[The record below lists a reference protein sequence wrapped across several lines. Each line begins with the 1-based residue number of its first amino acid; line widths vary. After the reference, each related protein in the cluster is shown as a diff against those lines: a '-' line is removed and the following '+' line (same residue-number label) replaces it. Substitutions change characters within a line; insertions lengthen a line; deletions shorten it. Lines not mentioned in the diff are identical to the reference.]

1 MKKFFKIICLTLCL
15 LTVFS
20 ACSKDNSSNAD
31 ETTQQNLTPVEGGII
46 KLACFVPDTLNPF
59 ITKYQNVRDV
69 LMTIYEGLFKAESTL
84 EATPVLAESYS
95 VSTANKIYTVKLK
108 PDVLFHDGSAM
119 DADDVIATFNYIKTY
134 DTPYSELF
142 KNVLS
147 FKKLDKLTVAIEL
160 ISPQANFV
168 TNLDFPIL
176 PSGLAKQSFK
186 EDNPSF
192 VPIGTGR
199 FMYESMVRNKNMTYK
214 KFDKW
219 HGEAKTYVDGIKVSF
234 LHSSKDLFHAFDA
247 GEIDMFTTNGSNW
260 GEFTITSNHKSFET
274 GSPRYT
280 YIGINTNND
289 SFKDAALRRDI
300 NNAIDK
306 QEMVEEVMFSHATPA
321 TLPIISTA
329 YYLEH
334 HNKKQA
340 ELETTKPEEQPE
352 ENVTPEPAAK
362 YNITAYLMYNTES
375 DLKERT
381 AIYLQKELE
390 PLGITLELQH
400 FEFEEY
406 KQRILEG
413 NYDMYIGEV
422 VMNNNMN
429 MDFMFSSTQ
438 KTSQN
443 LCTFM
448 SDEFD
453 NLLVNLDMMSPDVDS
468 GEMFFA
474 NFVKYFEENYPQI
487 PLFHTNTA
495 LFVNNRIKGSI
506 TTDMTAF
513 YNDIGD
519 FFINYK

>member
-1 MKKFFKIICLTLCL
+1 MKKICKILSVILCL
-15 LTVFS
+15 LTILS
-20 ACSKDNSSNAD
+20 GCSSNNGYGND
-31 ETTQQNLTPVEGGII
+31 EATQQNLTPVEGGTI

-59 ITKYQNVRDV
+59 ATRYQNVRDV
-69 LMTIYEGLFKAESTL
+69 LMIVYEGLFKADSTL

-108 PDVLFHDGSAM
+108 PNVLFHDGSAM
-119 DADDVIATFNYIKTY
+119 DADDVIATFNYIKLY

-147 FKKLDKLTVAIEL
+147 FKKIDALTVAIEL
-160 ISPQANFV
+160 LSPQANFV

-176 PSGLAKQSFK
+176 PSGLAKQSFH
-186 EDNPSF
+186 EENPSF

-199 FMYESMVRNKNMTYK
+199 FMFSSIVGNKNMTYK
-214 KFDKW
+214 KYDQW
-219 HGEAKTYVDGIKVSF
+219 HGDRKTYIDSIMVSF

-260 GEFTITSNHKSFET
+260 GEFTFTSNHKSFET
-274 GSPRYT
+274 GSPRYS

-289 SFKDAALRRDI
+289 KFKDAAIRRDI

-306 QEMVEEVMFSHATPA
+306 QEMCEEVMFSHATPA
-321 TLPIISTA
+321 TLPVISTA

-334 HNKKQA
+334 YNKKN
-340 ELETTKPEEQPE
+340 EKLEVTSPEVEDNKIAAPQ
-352 ENVTPEPAAK
+352 TAAK
-362 YNITAYLMYNTES
+362 YDITAYLMYNSES
-375 DLKERT
+375 DIKERT
-381 AIYLQKELE
+381 AIYLKKELQS
-390 PLGITLELQH
+390 LGINIELEH
-400 FEFEEY
+400 FSFDEY

-422 VMNNNMN
+422 VMSNNMN
-429 MDFMFSSTQ
+429 MDFMFSSSQ

-453 NLLVNLDMMSPDVDS
+453 NLLVNLNMMSPDPEAGD
-468 GEMFFA
+468 MFFA

-495 LFVNNRIKGSI
+495 LFVNKRIKGSI

>member
-1 MKKFFKIICLTLCL
+1 MKKLFKILCLTLCIL
-15 LTVFS
+15 IVFS
-20 ACSKDNSSNAD
+20 GCGNDSGTDSQ
-31 ETTQQNLTPVEGGII
+31 ETTQQNLTPIEGGTI

-59 ITKYQNVRDV
+59 VTQYQNVRDV
-69 LMTIYEGLFKAESTL
+69 LMIVYEGLFKAESTL

-108 PDVLFHDGSAM
+108 PDITFHDGSAM
-119 DADDVIATFNYIKTY
+119 DADDVIATFNYISTY
-134 DTPYSELF
+134 DTPYTGLF

-147 FKKLDKLTVAIEL
+147 FRKIDSLTVAIEL

-176 PSGLAKQSFK
+176 PSGLAKQSFA
-186 EDNPSF
+186 EENPSF

-199 FMYESMVRNKNMTYK
+199 FMYDSMVRNKSMTYK
-214 KFDKW
+214 KYDKW
-219 HGEAKTYVDGIKVSF
+219 HGDAKTYIDGIKISF

-260 GEFTITSNHKSFET
+260 GEFTFTSNHKSFET

-280 YIGINTNND
+280 YIGINTNNEN
-289 SFKDAALRRDI
+289 FKDAAVRRDI
-300 NNAIDK
+300 NTAIDK
-306 QEMVEEVMFSHATPA
+306 QEMCEEVMFSHATPA

-329 YYLEH
+329 YYLEN
-334 HNKKQA
+334 HNKKNN
-340 ELETTKPEEQPE
+340 EIETTKTEVPEEVVPS
-352 ENVTPEPAAK
+352 EPSVK
-362 YNITAYLMYNTES
+362 YNITAYLMYNNES
-375 DLKERT
+375 ELKERT
-381 AIYLQKELE
+381 AIYLKKELE
-390 PLGITLELQH
+390 PLGINLELQH

-406 KQRILEG
+406 KQRIREG

-429 MDFMFSSTQ
+429 MDFMFSSIQ
-438 KTSQN
+438 KTDQN

-453 NLLVNLDMMSPDVDS
+453 NLLVNLNMMSPDINS

>member
-1 MKKFFKIICLTLCL
+1 MKKLFKILCISLCL
-15 LTVFS
+15 MTLFS
-20 ACSKDNSSNAD
+20 GCGNGDGSKDGESI
-31 ETTQQNLTPVEGGII
+31 QQNLTPVEGGII

-59 ITKYQNVRDV
+59 VTKYQNVRDV
-69 LMTIYEGLFKAESTL
+69 LMIVYEGLFKAESTL
-84 EATPVLAESYS
+84 EAIPVLAESYS

-108 PDVLFHDGSAM
+108 PDIVFHDGSTM
-119 DADDVIATFNYIKTY
+119 DADDVIATFNYIKMY
-134 DTPYSELF
+134 DTPYSVLF

-147 FKKLDKLTVAIEL
+147 YKKLDSHTVAIEL

-186 EDNPSF
+186 EENPSF

-199 FMYESMVRNKNMTYK
+199 FMYDSMVRNKNMSYK

-219 HGEAKTYVDGIKVSF
+219 HGDAKTYIDGIKVSF

-260 GEFTITSNHKSFET
+260 GEFTFTSNHKSFET

-289 SFKDAALRRDI
+289 NFKDASVRREI
-300 NNAIDK
+300 NKAIDK
-306 QEMVEEVMFSHATPA
+306 KEMCEEVMFSHATPA

-334 HNKKQA
+334 HNKKNA
-340 ELETTKPEEQPE
+340 ELETTKPESE
-352 ENVTPEPAAK
+352 EEKISTPEPSVK
-362 YNITAYLMYNTES
+362 YDITAYLMYNSES
-375 DLKERT
+375 DLKKRT
-381 AIYLQKELE
+381 AIYLKKELE
-390 PLGITLELQH
+390 PLGINLELQH

-406 KQRILEG
+406 KQRIVEG

-438 KTSQN
+438 KTNQN

-453 NLLVNLDMMSPDVDS
+453 NLLVNLNMMSPDADS